1 MLLLHLYLSHID
13 FTAKSSFY
21 RSHFDINGLK
31 IDGNSVPSG
40 QSLKAVTS
48 VRYIYCTGKMHTN
61 YFVHLYMKIC
71 QGNISSW
78 FYSNSEANGLE
89 LL

>member
-48 VRYIYCTGKMHTN
+48 VKIYL
-61 YFVHLYMKIC
+61 LYWENAYKLFCASIYENMPRKHFFMI
-71 QGNISSW
+71 
-78 FYSNSEANGLE
+78 L
-89 LL
+89 